1 MAEWPPQFYIGIL
14 AVNLHRVSVLALLA
28 LAGCAPAFVP
38 WASTRIPQDQW
49 SHDWSNC
56 RRQAEDSVMG
66 YGREDDTKTP
76 FDAYD
81 RANARRQADGMVASC
96 MINLGYVP
104 ARKGN

>member
-1 MAEWPPQFYIGIL
+1 
-14 AVNLHRVSVLALLA
+14 
-28 LAGCAPAFVP
+28 
-38 WASTRIPQDQW
+38 
-49 SHDWSNC
+49 
-56 RRQAEDSVMG
+56 MG

-81 RANARRQADGMVASC
+81 LANARRQADGMVASC